1 MHAQPGLAVG
11 LDWLGAPL
19 ADSSVAGRLRTV
31 AAPGEPVLAEA
42 LTRRERTVLAMMG
55 QAMSAQDIAIDL
67 FLSVNTVKSHQKSIY
82 RKLLVTRRN
91 DAVRRGRELE
101 II

>member
-1 MHAQPGLAVG
+1 MV
-11 LDWLGAPL
+11 
-19 ADSSVAGRLRTV
+19 V
-31 AAPGEPVLAEA
+31 APGEPVLAEP
-42 LTRRERTVLAMMG
+42 LTRRERPVLAMMG

-67 FLSVNTVKSHQKSIY
+67 FLSINTVKTHQKSIY